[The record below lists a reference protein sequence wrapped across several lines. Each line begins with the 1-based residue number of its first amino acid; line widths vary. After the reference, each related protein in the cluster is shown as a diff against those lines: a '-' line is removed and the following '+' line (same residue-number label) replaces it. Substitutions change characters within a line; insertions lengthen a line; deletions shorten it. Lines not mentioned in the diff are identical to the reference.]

1 MSLGEHKRPPERL
14 IQKPIVSQNFQG
26 SNCYDYGG
34 LDNGNVTYQEPHQ
47 FALKWLREVQL
58 P

>member
-1 MSLGEHKRPPERL
+1 MSLGGHKRPPERL

-26 SNCYDYGG
+26 SNRYEYGK
-34 LDNGNVTYQEPHQ
+34 LDNGNFTYQEPHQ
-47 FALKWLREVQL
+47 FALKRLREVQL